1 MTLEELG
8 LQASKCTACE
18 LSLSRTRVVFG
29 AGDHEA
35 RIMFVG
41 EAPGLNED
49 RQGLPFVGAAGQL
62 LTKLLGSV
70 GLDRSDVYI
79 TNVVKC
85 RPPEN
90 RDPTSEEVETCRPFL
105 KGQLEL
111 IRPTVVC
118 ALGNFAAQAL
128 IGKRIGITKLRG
140 RPVQVEGYFVLPMFH
155 PAAALHRGDLMSE
168 VQADFEGL
176 RSFLDSGARPKPVG
190 EQTSLF

>member
-1 MTLEELG
+1 MSLEELE
-8 LQASKCTACE
+8 QRASGCTACE
-18 LSLSRTRVVFG
+18 LSFSRTRVVFG
-29 AGDHEA
+29 AGDPNA
-35 RIMFVG
+35 KVVFVG

-49 RQGLPFVGAAGQL
+49 RQGVPFVGAAGQL
-62 LTKLLGSV
+62 LTKLLDSAGI
-70 GLDRSDVYI
+70 DRSEVYI

-105 KGQLEL
+105 KGQLEIMKPL
-111 IRPTVVC
+111 VVC
-118 ALGNFAAQAL
+118 ALGNFAAQTL

-140 RPVQVEGYFVLPMFH
+140 KPVQIDDYFVLPMFH
-155 PAAALHRGDLMSE
+155 PAAALHRGDLLPE
-168 VQADFEGL
+168 VRADFEGL